1 MSDEIEVTEMISAP
15 IVAPA
20 HEDGL
25 VVEKLEEGRTAKPTT
40 SSSSSEQKKKKWWH
54 RNEFRLLLLLLLIGG
69 VVGLVVGLV
78 TKNDNPSS
86 SSSSAAAGDGV
97 ETAGVAV
104 PEEEEEEEEDGNGR
118 DNDRTEF
125 TDTPTIGPSP
135 APVAAVTAIPY
146 VESFATAIPYV
157 ETLIPDDVILTAVI
171 VDRSCEYKKSETVV
185 VSAPSYENVPSN
197 SNNTNVTV
205 VVEKKL
211 SGGASAFDGN
221 NAVIVSYNR
230 NGTAGAVWALSL
242 NDNGTDTSWEQTGV
256 VQTNDE
262 DQLGWDVAIKGDTFV
277 VGAPGHEGKDIPL
290 IDGWYWAGRGV
301 AIVMA
306 KKVVGEDYQD
316 VDNSSSASSWYQEA
330 ILSPEVADDNAA
342 FGTSVDIAGELF
354 CDIYLSLHIVRTIA
368 FR

>member
-1 MSDEIEVTEMISAP
+1 MSDEVEVEVAEMIAAP
-15 IVAPA
+15 IVPPA

-25 VVEKLEEGRTAKPTT
+25 VMEKLEEGGTATT

-54 RNEFRLLLLLLLIGG
+54 RNEFRLLLLILLIGG

-78 TKNDNPSS
+78 TKDDNPSS
-86 SSSSAAAGDGV
+86 SSSSAAAGGGV
-97 ETAGVAV
+97 DTAGVAV
-104 PEEEEEEEEDGNGR
+104 PKEEEEEDGNG
-118 DNDRTEF
+118 DINRTEF

-135 APVAAVTAIPY
+135 APVAAVTAMPY
-146 VESFATAIPYV
+146 VEAFATAIPYV

-171 VDRSCEYKKSETVV
+171 VDRSCEYKKSQTVG
-185 VSAPSYENVPSN
+185 VSAPSYENVP

-221 NAVIVSYNR
+221 NAVVVSYNG
-230 NGTAGAVWALSL
+230 NGTAGAVWALSR
-242 NDNGTDTSWEQTGV
+242 NDDDDGTDTSWEQTGV
-256 VQTNDE
+256 IQTNDE

-277 VGAPGHEGKDIPL
+277 VGAPGHKGRDIPL

-316 VDNSSSASSWYQEA
+316 VDNISSGSSWYQEA

-354 CDIYLSLHIVRTIA
+354 CDIYLSLRIVRTIA